1 MNHSKDTLFTS
12 IGRIKIP
19 STRSMRLTE
28 FAKIVVVITVTRQ
41 TTIRSIKMNQPSL
54 IVSQKKIRYQKT
66 EKKKITK
73 VGGKFSM
80 MKMKKKMITHKA
92 KILSVGL

>member
-28 FAKIVVVITVTRQ
+28 FAKIVVVITVTLQ
-41 TTIRSIKMNQPSL
+41 TTIRTIRMNQQSL
-54 IVSQKKIRYQKT
+54 IVSPKKIRYQKT

-73 VGGKFSM
+73 GGGKFSM
-80 MKMKKKMITHKA
+80 MKM
-92 KILSVGL
+92 

>member
-1 MNHSKDTLFTS
+1 
-12 IGRIKIP
+12 
-19 STRSMRLTE
+19 MRLTE

-41 TTIRSIKMNQPSL
+41 TTIRTIRMNQPSL

-80 MKMKKKMITHKA
+80 MKMKRKMTTHKA

>member
-19 STRSMRLTE
+19 SNRSMRLTE
-28 FAKIVVVITVTRQ
+28 FAKIVEVVIPVTRL
-41 TTIRSIKMNQPSL
+41 TTIRSIRMNQPSL
-54 IVSQKKIRYQKT
+54 IVSPKKIRYQKT

-80 MKMKKKMITHKA
+80 VKMKMTTHKA
-92 KILSVGL
+92 KILSVGF